1 MVTIKFLQVPNALII
16 SDQISMHHA
25 KVGYALYPVCIYIH
39 HTVLHYTVCILTDIW
54 TYVYCMHS
62 CIIIVNIIMCH

>member
-25 KVGYALYPVCIYIH
+25 KVGYALYPVCIYIQ
-39 HTVLHYTVCILTDIW
+39 HTVLYIYCMHTDRHMDVCILHAQL
-54 TYVYCMHS
+54 Y
-62 CIIIVNIIMCH
+62 IVNIIMCH